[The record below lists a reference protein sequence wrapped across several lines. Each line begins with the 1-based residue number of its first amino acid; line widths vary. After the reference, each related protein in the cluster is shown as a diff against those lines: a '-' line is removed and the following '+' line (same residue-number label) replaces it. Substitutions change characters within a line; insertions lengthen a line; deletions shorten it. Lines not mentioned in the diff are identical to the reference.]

1 MNVFYQHM
9 VQDMIDEAEDGVY
22 DLDGLDNIVGYLMD
36 DDVERQVVHGSTDE
50 EEEEDYDED

>member
-1 MNVFYQHM
+1 MNAFYQHM

>member
-1 MNVFYQHM
+1 MNAFYQHM

-36 DDVERQVVHGSTDE
+36 DDVERQVVHGSSDE

>member
-1 MNVFYQHM
+1 MNAFYQHM

-50 EEEEDYDED
+50 EEEEDDDED

>member
-1 MNVFYQHM
+1 MNAFYQHM
-9 VQDMIDEAEDGVY
+9 IQDMIDEAEDGVY

>member
-1 MNVFYQHM
+1 MNALYQHM
-9 VQDMIDEAEDGVY
+9 IQDMIDEAEDGVY

>member
-1 MNVFYQHM
+1 MNAFDQHM

>member
-1 MNVFYQHM
+1 MNAFYQHM

-36 DDVERQVVHGSTDE
+36 DDVERSIIHGSTE
-50 EEEEDYDED
+50 EEEEENDDED

>member
-1 MNVFYQHM
+1 M